1 MGWRISYFCIMAVL
15 LWGCA
20 DDSYLGAMG
29 ESYGVGGQY
38 IPVMVSVGEASGN
51 LVKSGSDEVPEN
63 WSNRQIC
70 VYAFARGG
78 GISYSSTSST
88 APYECLMD
96 GTLADPANPGGRKAV
111 LESNDSYARW
121 EDDKELF
128 YPFGKYRKMSYDFF
142 AYYLDGLKVSVRDY
156 MRDENS
162 VRINLEIDGTQD
174 LMSSKAVLTEKQMG
188 EFSPEEQ
195 ALVAENAYG
204 YYTAQRNVV
213 PTFYMKHHL
222 ARLEFEFVPGYVR
235 EEKKTIT
242 VHRIEVESR
251 ARAYFT
257 VAARDADSLGL
268 AFEDKKKVLT
278 LTEKG
283 GLPMEDD
290 AYVLETLPSYDT
302 KVEPV
307 KIGGSI
313 LVAPDEEYRAYAV
326 MSEVREDGTVVA
338 SRARTEVLISFAPE
352 VFEAGN
358 QYKVRLVIY
367 GATQVTL
374 SVEMQKWNEG
384 GDIDMDMDKEMENKY

>member
-1 MGWRISYFCIMAVL
+1 
-15 LWGCA
+15 
-20 DDSYLGAMG
+20 
-29 ESYGVGGQY
+29 
-38 IPVMVSVGEASGN
+38 
-51 LVKSGSDEVPEN
+51 
-63 WSNRQIC
+63 
-70 VYAFARGG
+70 
-78 GISYSSTSST
+78 
-88 APYECLMD
+88 
-96 GTLADPANPGGRKAV
+96 
-111 LESNDSYARW
+111 
-121 EDDKELF
+121 
-128 YPFGKYRKMSYDFF
+128 
-142 AYYLDGLKVSVRDY
+142 

-162 VRINLEIDGTQD
+162 VRINVEIDGTQD

-195 ALVAENAYG
+195 ALVSENAYG

-268 AFEDKKKVLT
+268 AFEDKKKLLT

-290 AYVLETLPSYDT
+290 TYVLETLPSYDT
-302 KVEPV
+302 KVKPV

-352 VFEAGN
+352 VFEAGT